1 MINYGKDSNI
11 GVIIEINNKQFKIA
25 NKLLYTLVTSLKP
38 NESNDQLQY
47 IIRVL
52 THNQEL
58 IAPLYELDSST
69 WWWLS

>member
-1 MINYGKDSNI
+1 MGKDSNI

-47 IIRVL
+47 II
-52 THNQEL
+52 E
-58 IAPLYELDSST
+58 Y
-69 WWWLS
+69 